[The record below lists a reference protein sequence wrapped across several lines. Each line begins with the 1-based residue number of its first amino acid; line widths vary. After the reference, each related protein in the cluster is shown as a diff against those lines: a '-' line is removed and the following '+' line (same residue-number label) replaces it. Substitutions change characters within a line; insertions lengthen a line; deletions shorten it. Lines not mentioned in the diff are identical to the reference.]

1 MIRIIYKWRVQE
13 ADETTFRA
21 AWAKATTTI
30 RENTSGARG
39 SFLLH
44 SHENPTEFV
53 TIARWDTLEDWQAFW
68 KDSTRTEMQTMHS
81 LAERISVEVYEEL
94 EDHTV

>member
-13 ADETTFRA
+13 ADETKFRA
-21 AWAKATTTI
+21 AWAKATTAI
-30 RENTSGARG
+30 REITHGARG

-53 TIARWDTLEDWQAFW
+53 TVARWDTLENWQAFW
-68 KDSTRTEMQTMHS
+68 KDSTRMEMQTMHS